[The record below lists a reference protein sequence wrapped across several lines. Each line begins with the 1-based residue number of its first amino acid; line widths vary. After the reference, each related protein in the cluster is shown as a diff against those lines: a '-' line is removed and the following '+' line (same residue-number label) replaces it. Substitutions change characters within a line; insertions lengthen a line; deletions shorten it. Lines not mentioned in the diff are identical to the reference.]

1 MKHLK
6 DYITEQATE
15 QATEV
20 TPNANEGA
28 GEEVFVVYFGDGT
41 MYNYYTEQ
49 KEAEAQ
55 RDALNKEVP
64 ENKAEVKKEPMSNI
78 RKD

>member
-6 DYITEQATE
+6 DYVIES
-15 QATEV
+15 
-20 TPNANEGA
+20 
-28 GEEVFVVYFGDGT
+28 EEKDVQTTIVEESSDDQVFVVYFGDGT
-41 MYNYYTEQ
+41 MYNYYTDI

-64 ENKAEVKKEPMSNI
+64 DNKAEVKKEPMSNI
-78 RKD
+78 KKD